1 MELRE
6 AGRGEGQDK
15 ARIAVEPLRVLQVY
29 DETIADG
36 DGLRLSVYL
45 AGCSHNCPG
54 CHNPGSHDPRAG
66 AELDG
71 AFALEIARR
80 VNANPL
86 LDGVTLSG
94 GDPLYNPRALLEFLK
109 FLKRRTRANVWCYT
123 GYVYERIL
131 KDPERAR
138 CLKYIDTLVD
148 GPFIEA
154 LRDPSLAFVGSA
166 NQRIIPLRRGLA
178 KSPLPRPRA

>member
-36 DGLRLSVYL
+36 DGLRLSVYF

-138 CLKYIDTLVD
+138 CLKL
-148 GPFIEA
+148 
-154 LRDPSLAFVGSA
+154 SL
-166 NQRIIPLRRGLA
+166 IHI
-178 KSPLPRPRA
+178 